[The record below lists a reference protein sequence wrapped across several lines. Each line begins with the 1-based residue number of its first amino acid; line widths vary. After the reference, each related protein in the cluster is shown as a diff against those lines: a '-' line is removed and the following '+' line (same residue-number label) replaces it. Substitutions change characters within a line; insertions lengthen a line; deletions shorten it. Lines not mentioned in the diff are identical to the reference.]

1 MKFVS
6 LALSLMTTFSITV
19 TDING
24 DSIDIEEESTML
36 VLNDDFDSTWN
47 ITDDQ
52 VMGGKS

>member
-1 MKFVS
+1 MKFMS
-6 LALSLMTTFSITV
+6 LALSLMTTSSITV

>member
-1 MKFVS
+1 MKFMS

>member
-6 LALSLMTTFSITV
+6 LALSLMTTSSITV